1 MNRRKVSPVTVDSQT
16 STEIASQPALWQRAL
31 DLLPEFAGL
40 LPRPG
45 ERVAVVGCGTS
56 WFMAQ
61 AYAALREGAGLGET
75 DAFAASEAPL
85 GAGFARRYDR
95 VLALTRS
102 GTTTEV
108 LALLE
113 SVRGLTATT
122 AITADPH
129 TPVADLAQELV
140 VLDWADERSVV
151 QTRFPTSQMVLLRA
165 HLGEDVSALPA
176 QAAEAL
182 EQPLDQALLDAE
194 QVSFLGRGW
203 SYGVA
208 REAALKVRETAA
220 WWTESYPAMEYR
232 HGPISVA
239 RPGRAV
245 WSLGPLPDGLA
256 DQVLATGAHLVTARH
271 DPLAELVKV
280 QRLGV
285 ALAARLGRD
294 VDNPQHLT
302 RSVVLSA

>member
-1 MNRRKVSPVTVDSQT
+1 MSRTAE
-16 STEIASQPALWQRAL
+16 EIASQPDCWQQAL
-31 DLLPEFAGL
+31 DRLPEFAPL

-61 AYAALREGAGLGET
+61 AYASLRESAGHGAT

-85 GAGFARRYDR
+85 PGRDYDR

-108 LALLE
+108 LELLAA
-113 SVRGLTATT
+113 VRGRTATT
-122 AITADPH
+122 AITADPA
-129 TPVADLAQELV
+129 TPVAGLADELV
-140 VLDWADERSVV
+140 VLDFADEQSVV
-151 QTRFPTSQMVLLRA
+151 QTRFPTTQLLLLRA
-165 HLGEDVSALPA
+165 HLGEDVSGVFADGA
-176 QAAEAL
+176 KAIAE
-182 EQPLDQALLDAE
+182 PLADVLLDAE
-194 QVSFLGRGW
+194 QISFLGRGW

-232 HGPISVA
+232 HGPISIA
-239 RPGRAV
+239 RPGRVV
-245 WSLGPLPDGLA
+245 WSLGELPEGLA
-256 DQVLATGAHLVTARH
+256 EQVAATGAHLEQGVL
-271 DPLAELVKV
+271 DPVAELVRI

-302 RSVVLSA
+302 RSVVLS

>member
-1 MNRRKVSPVTVDSQT
+1 MSWTAQ
-16 STEIASQPALWQRAL
+16 EIASQPDCWQQAL
-31 DLLPEFAGL
+31 DRLPAFAPL

-61 AYAALREGAGLGET
+61 SYAALRERAGHGET
-75 DAFAASEAPL
+75 DAFAASETPEL
-85 GAGFARRYDR
+85 GGSTGRRYDR

-108 LALLE
+108 LELLE
-113 SVRGLTATT
+113 RVRGQVATT
-122 AITADPH
+122 AITADPV
-129 TPVADLAQELV
+129 TPVADLADDLV
-140 VLDWADERSVV
+140 VLDFADEQSVV
-151 QTRFPTSQMVLLRA
+151 QTRFPTTQLLLLRA
-165 HLGEDVSALPA
+165 HLGEDVTGVLADGA
-176 QAAEAL
+176 TAIAA
-182 EQPLDQALLDAE
+182 PVPDVLLNAE
-194 QVSFLGRGW
+194 QISFLGRGW
-203 SYGVA
+203 SYGLA

-239 RPGRAV
+239 RPGRVV
-245 WSLGPLPDGLA
+245 WSLGELPDGLA
-256 DQVLATGAHLVTARH
+256 EQVAATGAHLEPRTL
-271 DPLAELVKV
+271 DPVAELVRV

-285 ALAARLGRD
+285 ALAAKLGRD

-302 RSVVLSA
+302 RSVVLSSAATAQP

>member
-1 MNRRKVSPVTVDSQT
+1 VPPVTAASQT
-16 STEIASQPALWQRAL
+16 SSEIESQPACWQRAL
-31 DLLPEFAGL
+31 DLLPSVSAL

-108 LALLE
+108 LSLLE
-113 SVRGLTATT
+113 SVRGQVATT
-122 AITADPH
+122 AITADPA
-129 TPVADLAQELV
+129 TPITDLAQELV

-151 QTRFPTSQMVLLRA
+151 QTRFPTTQLVLLRA
-165 HLGEDVSALPA
+165 HLGESVGHLPA
-176 QAAEAL
+176 QAQEAI
-182 EQPLDQALLDAE
+182 EEETDSELLAAE

-245 WSLGPLPDGLA
+245 WSLGPLPQGLA
-256 DQVLATGAHLVTARH
+256 EQIRQTGAHLVTARH

-285 ALAARLGRD
+285 ALAAKLGRD